1 MNILSRFYPY
11 HVRFLAVVAAIA
23 FSPLDL
29 SAASLPSIQEREARA
44 DKLARELIPK
54 MTLEEKVLQT
64 FVHTANGVPRLGIP
78 HLPSGEALHG
88 AVAAGCTSFPQS
100 IALGASF
107 DPDLLEEVAAVIARE
122 SRAVGI
128 CQAFAPMLAVSR
140 DPRWGRVEESY
151 GEDPHLV
158 SRMGVAFINGLQGR
172 GDSRFGPDRIIATPK
187 HFVADGEPW
196 SGANG
201 EGFDTSERTLR
212 EIYLAP
218 FEAAIREAASMSI
231 MPGHH
236 AINGVPCHMNP
247 WLLQT
252 VLRDE
257 WGFGGFVTSD
267 MGDIPK
273 VGVGGGYGGYR
284 IVRDEEASVIASMR
298 AGVDAELVGK
308 WNRLLV
314 KAVREGKIPEAVID
328 RAAERVLRA
337 KILLFG
343 LAGPSKN
350 PPSGNGKDATGD
362 SIRNYKGDDDVW
374 AKLIA
379 DGKFDTPENAKRS
392 DWQSVVNDP
401 RADSLALKA
410 AQKSIVLLK
419 NKGHVL
425 PLDKTKIRRI
435 LVAGPLASEVNLGGY
450 STGKPKFFVT
460 AMEGIT
466 KAAEGSSLMVEYA
479 QGCHRLPGQEHSGRH
494 PVEKNQPDSRDDAS
508 LVAEAVEKAR
518 TADVI
523 VAVVGHG
530 RPQLGENLDR
540 DTLDLPGGQ
549 QALVEALHATG
560 KPVVVVLNSGNVH
573 SVGWIKKN
581 IPAILQA
588 FYLGQ
593 SSGTVIA
600 QALFGE
606 VNPGGK
612 LPLSFPRN
620 VGQSPWYYN
629 HPPLTGPVNYYGKEN
644 DPSYRGGPLWSFG
657 HGLSYTTF
665 GYSDLTVSPTS
676 FAKGE
681 TATVSATVTNTGNRE
696 GDEVVQ
702 LYLRQDFT
710 SLVRPVKELKGF
722 RRITLKPGESR
733 AVSFSV
739 GDDQIRFW
747 KNGAWTAEPGRINI
761 MIGSSSEDIRLRGAV
776 DYIGS
781 PDESKTRMTPPI
793 P

>member
-1 MNILSRFYPY
+1 MRMNNLSGFYRYP
-11 HVRFLAVVAAIA
+11 VLFLAVVFLPFPLSAG
-23 FSPLDL
+23 PLD
-29 SAASLPSIQEREARA
+29 SIQEREARA
-44 DKLARELIPK
+44 EKMARELVPK

-100 IALGASF
+100 IALAASF
-107 DPDLLEEVAAVIARE
+107 DPDILEEVAAVIARE

-172 GDSRFGPDRIIATPK
+172 GESRFGPDRIIATPK

-201 EGFDTSERTLR
+201 EGFDTSDRTLR
-212 EIYLAP
+212 EVYLPP
-218 FEAAIREAASMSI
+218 FEAAITEAASMSI
-231 MPGHH
+231 MPAHH

-247 WLLQT
+247 WLLQN

-257 WGFGGFVTSD
+257 WGFKGFVTSD

-273 VGVGGGYGGYR
+273 VGTGGGYGGHR
-284 IVRDEEASVIASMR
+284 IVRDEEASVIASIS

-314 KAVREGKIPEAVID
+314 KAVREGKIPESIID

-337 KILLFG
+337 KILLLG
-343 LAGPSKN
+343 LAAPKQGP
-350 PPSGNGKDATGD
+350 PTPNGKDATGD

-401 RADSLALKA
+401 KADALALRA
-410 AQKSIVLLK
+410 AQKSLVLLK
-419 NKGHVL
+419 NEGHAL
-425 PLDKTKIRRI
+425 PLDKSKISRI

-460 AMEGIT
+460 PIEGIR
-466 KAAEGSSLMVEYA
+466 KFAEGSPMTVDYA
-479 QGCHRLPGQEHSGRH
+479 QGCHRLAGQEHSGR
-494 PVEKNQPDSRDDAS
+494 QPAGKKQTDVRDDDA
-508 LVAEAVEKAR
+508 LIAEAVEKAKS
-518 TADVI
+518 ADVI

-540 DTLDLPGGQ
+540 DTLDLPGEQ

-560 KPVVVVLNSGNVH
+560 KPVIVVLNGGNVH

-581 IPAILQA
+581 VPAILQA

-606 VNPGGK
+606 LNPGGK

-620 VGQSPWYYN
+620 VGQSPWFYN
-629 HPPLTGPVNYYGKEN
+629 HPPLTGPVNYYGKES
-644 DPSYRGGPLWSFG
+644 DPAYRGGALWSFG
-657 HGLSYTTF
+657 HGLSYTSF
-665 GYSDLTVSPTS
+665 RYSELKIEPPSFSREQTV
-676 FAKGE
+676 
-681 TATVSATVTNTGNRE
+681 TVSATVTNTGILE

-733 AVSFSV
+733 VVSFPI
-739 GDDQIRFW
+739 GFDQIKFW
-747 KNGAWTAEPGRINI
+747 KNGAWTAEPGTINI
-761 MIGSSSEDIRLRGAV
+761 MIGSSSEDIRLRGSV
-776 DYIGS
+776 DYLGA
-781 PDESKTRMTPPI
+781 PDQGKAR
-793 P
+793 